1 MIRVLVIGSG
11 QRVREAALPALLSR
25 PEAFALAGIRSR
37 KAKTIEARV
46 PGDGGALEPRSLDVL
61 DFDAEGGLAGALAHA
76 DLVYVCVSKGAV
88 PGVLAKLA
96 DAIRGTGHPH
106 DLLIDTP
113 VLLFKHLAARR
124 HFGAFARVWVAEDM
138 WTLPWVETIDRAREE
153 LSLGE
158 PRRLVLDR
166 SAYAYHGLALA
177 KTLLASWRLV
187 RARRRSTGVVPDD
200 QPKAGEPAFERE
212 LTFADGRA
220 CHVIEPR
227 DYSLG
232 RFRLELAS
240 GAVIAD
246 RPGGDAHVV
255 EPVVDEA
262 RDGLRWTGFRVGA
275 VETHLAPHE
284 VELLGTLE
292 PPAPGHDDSV
302 IARMDALKR
311 VGFARL
317 FDRIAAGE
325 GAYPLEEGLDDMWVD
340 YALEKLGRWR
350 ATPLTSVRSS
360 TARGLFGGLTA
371 LAGKLKG

>member
-25 PEAFALAGIRSR
+25 PEAFTLAGVRSR
-37 KAKTIEARV
+37 KAKTIETVA
-46 PGDGGALEPRSLDVL
+46 PTADGGTAARTVEVDAL
-61 DFDAEGGLAGALAHA
+61 DADGGLAAAVEHA
-76 DLVYVCVSKGAV
+76 DLVYVCVAKGAV
-88 PGVLAKLA
+88 PGVLARLA
-96 DAIRGTGHPH
+96 DATRGTGHPH

-138 WTLPWVETIDRAREE
+138 WTLPWVETVTCARDE
-153 LSLGE
+153 LGLGA
-158 PRRLVLDR
+158 PRHLVLDR

-177 KTLLASWRLV
+177 KTLLDDWRLTRV
-187 RARRRSTGVVPDD
+187 RRRSTGVVPPGED
-200 QPKAGEPAFERE
+200 KAGEPAFERD
-212 LTFADGRA
+212 LVFAGGGT
-220 CHVIEPR
+220 CHVTEPR
-227 DYSLG
+227 DYGLG
-232 RFRLELAS
+232 RFRLECAGGTLVDRAS
-240 GAVIAD
+240 TGE
-246 RPGGDAHVV
+246 GHVLEPLV
-255 EPVVDEA
+255 EPVGEGG
-262 RDGLRWTGFRVGA
+262 GLRWTGFRIGA
-275 VETHLAPHE
+275 VETRLAPHE
-284 VELLGTLE
+284 VTLLGEL
-292 PPAPGHDDSV
+292 APREDDGV

-350 ATPLTSVRSS
+350 ATPLTSVRSGL
-360 TARGLFGGLTA
+360 ARGLFGGLTG